1 MYSIPESHAVDTDD
15 RKRQPHLKSVREAKL
30 KCSYYRK
37 PIELDKVDTSALK
50 NATNLRAWATGVSSA
65 YNSINTLDLDLIFPI
80 EQTYESN
87 TARTALKIALLSI
100 ASLTAIIASQYKLQR
115 ALPGLRHQTQL
126 LQAHGRLETLLVPS
140 APMFVT
146 SCATYYGA
154 TILLHHFHSRDSY
167 QNLFMTLGALCG
179 LFYDLHSENWVL
191 VGRSVPMCITI
202 AMILSIVYHGFFQTF
217 PDLRGVKAIYIYGN
231 QETIG
236 GTANGVEEKHYWA
249 QENA

>member
-1 MYSIPESHAVDTDD
+1 MYSRPESHAVDTDH
-15 RKRQPHLKSVREAKL
+15 RKRQPHLKSLEEEEL
-30 KCSYYRK
+30 KCGYYRK
-37 PIELDKVDTSALK
+37 SIGLDKVDTSALK
-50 NATNLRAWATGVSSA
+50 NATNLRAWATGVSRA
-65 YNSINTLDLDLIFPI
+65 CNTINTLDLDLIFPI

-115 ALPGLRHQTQL
+115 ALPGLRPQTYL

-140 APMFVT
+140 APIFVT

-154 TILLHHFHSRDSY
+154 TILLHHFHSHDSY

-179 LFYDLHSENWVL
+179 LFFDLHSENWVS
-191 VGRSVPMCITI
+191 VGRSVPMFITI
-202 AMILSIVYHGFFQTF
+202 AMILSIICHGFFQTF
-217 PDLRGVKAIYIYGN
+217 PDVRGVKAVYKYGN

-236 GTANGVEEKHYWA
+236 GTANGGEEKPSWT
-249 QENA
+249 